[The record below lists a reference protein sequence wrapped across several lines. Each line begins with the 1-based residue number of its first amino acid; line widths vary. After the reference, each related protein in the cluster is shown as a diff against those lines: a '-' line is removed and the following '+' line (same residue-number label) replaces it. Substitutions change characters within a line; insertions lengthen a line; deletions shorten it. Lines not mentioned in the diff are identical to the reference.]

1 MTQPAHRH
9 YQPLDG
15 SSGSVSSDSPFQ
27 SLIRTLSCVA
37 TTAFLVIC
45 LYHIPT
51 MASISTNPP
60 TIADQAKAAAAL
72 QKFSVTLFQAVGK
85 QYAPTD
91 NVFISPF
98 SVAAVLSMVG
108 VGARDNTALQLKK
121 SMGLTNFEKENEN
134 SDRIIGSLIQSMK
147 GDGNFTLEAANQ
159 LYVADKYQLLDD
171 FQRNLKENYGAE
183 GQSVDFAVDASR
195 VKINQWV
202 EEFTQHKIKDLLPE
216 GSVNYLTKLVLVNA
230 IYFKGNWMRKFDS
243 TLTLM
248 EPFYIGSKDK
258 KIDVNMMHIDADF
271 RSGYIESLDARM
283 LELPYVG
290 RKLSMFIVLP
300 NKVDGLPEL
309 EAKLHETSL
318 DDSNVEMRSAKLHVS
333 LPKFKLEA
341 DVKLKDILISMGISD
356 IFDEKSADFSGISGE
371 KDLYVSNI
379 FHKSFI
385 DVNEEGSEAAA
396 ATGSTTRMKRSLHV
410 MEDQLAEPFIANH
423 PFMWFLRDNGTG
435 TWIFLGRLVAPRF
448 IRFDPEMTPDRHND
462 EL

>member
-1 MTQPAHRH
+1 MTQLAHRH

-15 SSGSVSSDSPFQ
+15 SSGSVSSDSPFR
-27 SLIRTLSCVA
+27 SMIRALPFVA
-37 TTAFLVIC
+37 TTVFLVIC

-51 MASISTNPP
+51 MASISKNPP
-60 TIADQAKAAAAL
+60 TIGDQAKAAAAL
-72 QKFSVTLFQAVGK
+72 QNFSVTLFQAVGK
-85 QYAPTD
+85 QYGPTD

-108 VGARDNTALQLKK
+108 VGARGNTALQLKK

-134 SDRIIGSLIQSMK
+134 SDTIIGSLIQSMK

-159 LYVADKYQLLDD
+159 LYVADKYQLVDD

-183 GQSVDFAVDASR
+183 GQRVDFAVDASR
-195 VKINQWV
+195 AKINQWV
-202 EEFTQHKIKDLLPE
+202 EEFTQQKIKDLLPE
-216 GSVNYLTKLVLVNA
+216 GSVNDLTRLVLVNA

-243 TLTLM
+243 SLTLI
-248 EPFYIGSKDK
+248 EPFYLGSKDNRK
-258 KIDVNMMHIDADF
+258 DVNMMHIDAEF
-271 RSGYIESLDARM
+271 RTGFIESLDARL

-300 NKVDGLPEL
+300 NKMDGLPEL

-333 LPKFKLEA
+333 IPKFKLEA
-341 DVKLKDILISMGISD
+341 DVKLKDILINMGMSD

-396 ATGSTTRMKRSLHV
+396 ATGAVMMTRMMMLPV
-410 MEDQLAEPFIANH
+410 EPPAPFVADH
-423 PFMWFLRDNGTG
+423 PFYYFIRDNT
-435 TWIFLGRLVAPRF
+435 TKMILFSGRLAQP
-448 IRFDPEMTPDRHND
+448 PSS
-462 EL
+462 